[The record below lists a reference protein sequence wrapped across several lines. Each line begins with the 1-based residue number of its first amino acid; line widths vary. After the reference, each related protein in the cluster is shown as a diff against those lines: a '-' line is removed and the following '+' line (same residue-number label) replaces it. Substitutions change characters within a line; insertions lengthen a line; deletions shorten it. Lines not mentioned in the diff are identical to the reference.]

1 MGDVVSLA
9 QKFQSAGELTVYS
22 GMVPSSTAMIDGI
35 SYVITDDAA
44 WAEMMKVVD
53 AGEDPAALV
62 ESLAASAEETLAE
75 G

>member
-1 MGDVVSLA
+1 M
-9 QKFQSAGELTVYS
+9 TVYS

-53 AGEDPAALV
+53 AGEDPATLV
-62 ESLAASAEETLAE
+62 AEQLAAAEAAADAVPVE